1 MKILSASVTNFGSYK
16 SLEFDFSNQG
26 LTLISGPTGAGKST
40 LCDVIPWIL
49 FGKTAKGGT
58 VDEVRS
64 WNADESTLG
73 YITVELGDSF
83 IEIWRKRGSEN
94 DLEFHVK
101 GDTVKRGKDL
111 GDTQKLIN
119 NLLGIDADL
128 YLSGAYFHEFS
139 QTAAFFTS
147 PAKLRRQIIEQMVDL
162 SLPKKLKEN
171 ISSYNKEVKKE
182 QEKLTQDLVIKKDR
196 LQQLSIQLAS
206 IRQKYSNWALEQKEK
221 IEKLKE
227 QHLQFN
233 EIKADNIKKLEA
245 RKNRYDSDTV
255 RHTNILKVERD
266 TLVDLLST
274 YRSAPNYR
282 QDLEQAIK
290 DCDKDLC
297 KECGAPKRNSQ
308 KMSLIDKLHDYKMHE
323 QKFVQIQAEI
333 VTVNNNLE
341 RNFKLANPY
350 TDQVKQEETRENT
363 YAEQLTAAKKETN
376 PFSDQLTYGNED
388 KSKLQDGVAEDQ
400 SVLSELQ
407 TEHGDLELLLKV
419 TDDFRSVL
427 VKNIISELQN
437 SVNKLLTDHFDAEI
451 KVIFDVADNDKL
463 DVTIHKDGNEC
474 SFSQLSKG
482 QRQLLKLCFGV
493 SVMKAVSNHSGISF
507 NCLWFDEAFEGLSEQ
522 LKIQSYGLLQRLS
535 SEYESVFVVE
545 HSQELKNM
553 FANRIDV
560 SLINGESQIEK
571 TM

>member
-16 SLEFDFSNQG
+16 SLEFDLSNQG
-26 LTLISGPTGAGKST
+26 LTLISGTTGAGKST
-40 LCDVIPWIL
+40 LCDVIPWVL
-49 FGKTAKGGT
+49 FGRTAKNGT

-64 WNADESTLG
+64 WNAKEPTSGTITL
-73 YITVELGDSF
+73 
-83 IEIWRKRGSEN
+83 EINSKMVQVGRTRAPN
-94 DLEFHVK
+94 DLIIWQD
-101 GDTVKRGKDL
+101 GGAYRGKDL
-111 GDTQKLIN
+111 NDTQKLIN
-119 NLLGIDADL
+119 NLLGLDADL

-196 LQQLSIQLAS
+196 LQQLNIQLAS

-245 RKNRYDSDTV
+245 RRSRYDSDNV
-255 RHTNILKVERD
+255 RLTNILKVERD
-266 TLVDLLST
+266 TLVNLLST
-274 YRSAPNYR
+274 YRSGPNYR

-297 KECGAPKRNSQ
+297 KECGAPNRNAH
-308 KMSLIDKLHDYKMHE
+308 KMTLVGQLYEHKMHE

-333 VTVNNNLE
+333 VAVNNNLE
-341 RNFKLANPY
+341 RNFKLVNPY
-350 TDQVKQEETRENT
+350 ADQVKQEEARENT
-363 YAEQLTAAKKETN
+363 YAEQLTATKKETN

-407 TEHGDLELLLKV
+407 TEHSDLELLLKV

-493 SVMKAVSNHSGISF
+493 SVMKAVSNHSGVSF
-507 NCLWFDEAFEGLSEQ
+507 NAIFLDEFGDGLDEEF
-522 LKIQSYGLLQRLS
+522 KIRSFGLLESLS
-535 SEYESVFVVE
+535 VDYDSVFCIDHNE
-545 HSQELKNM
+545 ALKSM
-553 FANRIDV
+553 FSNRIDV
-560 SLINGESQIEK
+560 SLINGESRIEK
-571 TM
+571 P